1 MTVPH
6 VVAGVLVRGS
16 AVLMGHRSPSR
27 RWYPDVRDSPGGHV
41 EPRDLQPHEH
51 DELRWMTTAG
61 ARRPALAHPS
71 CADLV
76 DRVTGALPD

>member
-16 AVLMGHRSPSR
+16 A
-27 RWYPDVRDSPGGHV
+27 
-41 EPRDLQPHEH
+41 
-51 DELRWMTTAG
+51 AG
-61 ARRPALAHPS
+61 ARRPARAHPS

>member
-51 DELRWMTTAG
+51 DELRWVTTAG